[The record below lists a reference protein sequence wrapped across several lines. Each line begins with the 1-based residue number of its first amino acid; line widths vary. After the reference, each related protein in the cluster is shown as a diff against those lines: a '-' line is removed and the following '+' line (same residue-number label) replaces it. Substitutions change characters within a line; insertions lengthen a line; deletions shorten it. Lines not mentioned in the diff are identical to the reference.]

1 MNTTTITEKLKAYVT
16 ETFLYD
22 QEDVV
27 LTADLA
33 LFEERIIDSIG
44 IFRLVTFMNEAF
56 GIVIQPDEIVLENF
70 GTIAD
75 MTKLVDEHLQNG
87 VEPQSEFAAFT

>member
-1 MNTTTITEKLKAYVT
+1 MDISIIQTKIQQFIVEN
-16 ETFLYD
+16 FLY
-22 QEDVV
+22 EETSFV

-33 LFEERIIDSIG
+33 LFEERIIDSMG

-56 GIVIQPDEIVLENF
+56 DIVIQPDEIVLENF

-75 MTKLVDEHLQNG
+75 MTRLVAEHLPKG
-87 VEPQSEFAAFT
+87 S

>member
-1 MNTTTITEKLKAYVT
+1 MSTTAIVEKLKAYVV

-22 QEDVV
+22 REDVV

-33 LFEERIIDSIG
+33 LFEERIIDSMG

-56 GIVIQPDEIVLENF
+56 EIVIQPDEIVLENF

-75 MTKLVDEHLQNG
+75 MTRLVAEHLPKG
-87 VEPQSEFAAFT
+87 S

>member
-1 MNTTTITEKLKAYVT
+1 MSTTAIVEKLKAYVV

-22 QEDVV
+22 REDVV

-33 LFEERIIDSIG
+33 LFEERIIDSMG

-56 GIVIQPDEIVLENF
+56 EIVIQPDEIVLENF

-75 MTKLVDEHLQNG
+75 MARLVAEHLPKG
-87 VEPQSEFAAFT
+87 S